1 MNTIETGTEELLCRL
16 EDRVAIITLN
26 RPKKKNAL
34 SDHLTPALRQTL
46 LDLETKREVGCILI
60 TGSGDAFC
68 AGGDIGGMGGNAS
81 KDEEVSETPTAEER
95 VRALIHK
102 QETLTLRLADHA
114 KPTIAALPGVAAGA
128 GLCIA
133 LACDIRVACQSA
145 FVTTAYRNIGF
156 SGDYGGSWLLT
167 QLVGPSKAKEL
178 FFTGRRVQSDEALAL
193 GIFNNVFEDASFE
206 NEALAMA
213 KQIASG
219 PPIAIAFMKE
229 HINRAVTGDL
239 RSNLAMEADRLIR
252 CAATSDHKEAV
263 KAFMEKRTPVFTGE

>member
-81 KDEEVSETPTAEER
+81 KDEEVSERPTAEER

-178 FFTGRRVQSDEALAL
+178 FFTGRRVQADEALAL

>member
-81 KDEEVSETPTAEER
+81 KDREVSERPTAEER

-133 LACDIRVACQSA
+133 LACDIRVACRSA

-239 RSNLAMEADRLIR
+239 RANLAMEADRLIR

>member
-81 KDEEVSETPTAEER
+81 KDEEVSERPTAEER

-133 LACDIRVACQSA
+133 LACDIRVACRSA

-263 KAFMEKRTPVFTGE
+263 KAFMEKSTPVFTGE

>member
-81 KDEEVSETPTAEER
+81 KDEEVLERPTAEER

-133 LACDIRVACQSA
+133 LACDIRVACRSA

>member
-1 MNTIETGTEELLCRL
+1 MSTIETGTEELLCRL

-34 SDHLTPALRQTL
+34 SDNLTPALRQTL
-46 LDLETKREVGCILI
+46 LELETKREVGCILI

-81 KDEEVSETPTAEER
+81 TNKEVLERPTAEER
-95 VRALIHK
+95 VRTLIHK

-178 FFTGRRVQSDEALAL
+178 FFTGRRVQSDEALEL
-193 GIFNNVFEDASFE
+193 GIFNQVFEDAVFE

>member
-1 MNTIETGTEELLCRL
+1 MDTIETGTEELLCRL

-81 KDEEVSETPTAEER
+81 KDEEVSERPTAEER

-133 LACDIRVACQSA
+133 LACDIRVACRSA

>member
-16 EDRVAIITLN
+16 EDKVAIITLN

-81 KDEEVSETPTAEER
+81 KDREVSERPTAEER

-133 LACDIRVACQSA
+133 LACDIRVACRSA

-178 FFTGRRVQSDEALAL
+178 FFTGRRVQSDEALEL
-193 GIFNNVFEDASFE
+193 GIFNNVFDDASFE
-206 NEALAMA
+206 NEALALA

-219 PPIAIAFMKE
+219 PPIAIGFMKE

>member
-81 KDEEVSETPTAEER
+81 KDKEVSERPTAEER

-133 LACDIRVACQSA
+133 LACDIRVACRSA

-252 CAATSDHKEAV
+252 CAATRDHKEAV
-263 KAFMEKRTPVFTGE
+263 RAFMEKRTPVFTGE

>member
-81 KDEEVSETPTAEER
+81 KDKEISERPTPEER

-133 LACDIRVACQSA
+133 LACDIRVACRSA

-206 NEALAMA
+206 NEALAKA

-239 RSNLAMEADRLIR
+239 RSNMAMEADRLIR

>member
-1 MNTIETGTEELLCRL
+1 MSTIETGTEELLCRL

-34 SDHLTPALRQTL
+34 SNHLTPALRQTL

-81 KDEEVSETPTAEER
+81 KDEEVSERPTAEER

-133 LACDIRVACQSA
+133 LACDIRVACRSA

-206 NEALAMA
+206 HEALAMA

>member
-81 KDEEVSETPTAEER
+81 KDEEVSERPTAEER

-133 LACDIRVACQSA
+133 LACDIRVACRSA

-206 NEALAMA
+206 NEALSMA

>member
-81 KDEEVSETPTAEER
+81 KDEEVSERPTAEER

-133 LACDIRVACQSA
+133 LACDIRVACRSA

-193 GIFNNVFEDASFE
+193 GIFNNVFEDATFE

>member
-81 KDEEVSETPTAEER
+81 KDEEVSERPTAEER

-133 LACDIRVACQSA
+133 LACDIRVACRSA
-145 FVTTAYRNIGF
+145 FVTTAYRSIGF

-193 GIFNNVFEDASFE
+193 GIFNNVFEDATFE

>member
-81 KDEEVSETPTAEER
+81 KDEEVSERPTAEER

-133 LACDIRVACQSA
+133 LACDIRVACRSA

-178 FFTGRRVQSDEALAL
+178 FFTGRRVQSDEALSL
-193 GIFNNVFEDASFE
+193 GIFNNVFEDATFE
-206 NEALAMA
+206 NEALTMA

>member
-1 MNTIETGTEELLCRL
+1 MNTIETGTEELLCRI

-81 KDEEVSETPTAEER
+81 KDEEVSERPTAEER

-133 LACDIRVACQSA
+133 LACDIRVACRSA

-178 FFTGRRVQSDEALAL
+178 FFTGRRVQSEEALAL

>member
-81 KDEEVSETPTAEER
+81 KDEEVSERPTAEER

-133 LACDIRVACQSA
+133 LACDIRVACRSA

-178 FFTGRRVQSDEALAL
+178 FFTGRRVQSDEALEL

-206 NEALAMA
+206 NEALTMA

>member
-1 MNTIETGTEELLCRL
+1 MDTIETGTEELLCRIK
-16 EDRVAIITLN
+16 DRVAIITLN

-81 KDEEVSETPTAEER
+81 KDEEVSERPTAEER

-133 LACDIRVACQSA
+133 LACDIRVACRSA

>member
-81 KDEEVSETPTAEER
+81 KDKEISERPTAEER

-133 LACDIRVACQSA
+133 LACDIRVACRSA

-178 FFTGRRVQSDEALAL
+178 FFTGRRVQSDEALEL
-193 GIFNNVFEDASFE
+193 GIFNQVFEDAVFE

>member
-81 KDEEVSETPTAEER
+81 KDEEVSERPTAEER

-114 KPTIAALPGVAAGA
+114 KPTIAALPGRGGCWFMHRP
-128 GLCIA
+128 GLRYPRRLSIRF
-133 LACDIRVACQSA
+133 CD
-145 FVTTAYRNIGF
+145 
-156 SGDYGGSWLLT
+156 
-167 QLVGPSKAKEL
+167 
-178 FFTGRRVQSDEALAL
+178 
-193 GIFNNVFEDASFE
+193 
-206 NEALAMA
+206 
-213 KQIASG
+213 
-219 PPIAIAFMKE
+219 
-229 HINRAVTGDL
+229 
-239 RSNLAMEADRLIR
+239 DRLSEYRFFWRLWRELVAHSISR
-252 CAATSDHKEAV
+252 AIESQ
-263 KAFMEKRTPVFTGE
+263 RTVLYWKTRSIGRGTGARHIQ

>member
-81 KDEEVSETPTAEER
+81 KDEEVSERPTAEER

-133 LACDIRVACQSA
+133 LACDIRVACRTA

>member
-34 SDHLTPALRQTL
+34 SDHLTPALRKTL

-81 KDEEVSETPTAEER
+81 KDEEVSERPTAEER

-133 LACDIRVACQSA
+133 LACDIRVACRSA

>member
-16 EDRVAIITLN
+16 EDKVAIITLN

-81 KDEEVSETPTAEER
+81 KDKEVSERPTAEER
-95 VRALIHK
+95 VRALIQK

-133 LACDIRVACQSA
+133 LACDIRVACRSA

-178 FFTGRRVQSDEALAL
+178 FFTGRRVQSDEALEL
-193 GIFNNVFEDASFE
+193 GIFNNVFDDASFE
-206 NEALAMA
+206 NEALALA

-219 PPIAIAFMKE
+219 PPIAIGFMKE

>member
-81 KDEEVSETPTAEER
+81 RDEEVSERPTAEER

-133 LACDIRVACQSA
+133 LACDIRVACRSA

>member
-16 EDRVAIITLN
+16 EDKVAIITLN

-81 KDEEVSETPTAEER
+81 KDEEVSERPTAEER

-133 LACDIRVACQSA
+133 LACDIRVACRSA

>member
-68 AGGDIGGMGGNAS
+68 AGGDIGGMGGNARED
-81 KDEEVSETPTAEER
+81 KEVSERPTAEER
-95 VRALIHK
+95 VRVLIHK

-133 LACDIRVACQSA
+133 LACDIRVACRSA

-178 FFTGRRVQSDEALAL
+178 FFTGRRVQSDEAMAL

>member
-81 KDEEVSETPTAEER
+81 KDKEVSERPTAEER

-133 LACDIRVACQSA
+133 LACDIRVACRSA

-193 GIFNNVFEDASFE
+193 GIFNNVFEDASLE

>member
-81 KDEEVSETPTAEER
+81 KDEEVSERPTAEER

-133 LACDIRVACQSA
+133 LACDIRVACRSA

-193 GIFNNVFEDASFE
+193 CIFNNGFEDASFE

>member
-16 EDRVAIITLN
+16 EDKVAIITLN

-81 KDEEVSETPTAEER
+81 KDKEVSERPTAEER
-95 VRALIHK
+95 VRALIQK
-102 QETLTLRLADHA
+102 QETLTLRLTDHA

-133 LACDIRVACQSA
+133 LACDIRVACRSA

-178 FFTGRRVQSDEALAL
+178 FFTGRRVQSDEALEL
-193 GIFNNVFEDASFE
+193 GIFNNVFDDASFE
-206 NEALAMA
+206 NEALALA

-219 PPIAIAFMKE
+219 PPIAIGFMKE

>member
-81 KDEEVSETPTAEER
+81 KDEEVSERPTAEER

-133 LACDIRVACQSA
+133 LACDIRVACRSA

-193 GIFNNVFEDASFE
+193 GIFNNVFEDAAFE

-213 KQIASG
+213 KQIAFG